1 MDIGYYYQD
10 RSPFNSISF
19 FLDMSTRSAFVTRPC
34 FPSFFLFELL
44 LRFLVFPPPPP
55 LAPVFGSFFLLRITT
70 HFVYFPR
77 PRRLGRDMI
86 KLSIRKS
93 RDCTIKGD
101 SFFNNTRYV
110 ENDDRCLRKR
120 LLNSA
125 TRPWRFFVQSSPV
138 RCTPN

>member
-1 MDIGYYYQD
+1 
-10 RSPFNSISF
+10 
-19 FLDMSTRSAFVTRPC
+19 MSTRSAFVTRPC

-44 LRFLVFPPPPP
+44 LRFLVFPPPPAAIGP
-55 LAPVFGSFFLLRITT
+55 CFRFFFSFANHDGCHITT
-70 HFVYFPR
+70 HFVYFFR
-77 PRRLGRDMI
+77 PQRLDRDMI

-120 LLNSA
+120 LFESCLTSTEFRNTA
-125 TRPWRFFVQSSPV
+125 VAFFRTIIARSLY
-138 RCTPN
+138 PN